1 MVSRQVT
8 KSADFMSDNIRGHFS
23 DSVACGV
30 VDSVK
35 DLHAPRQAL
44 RTGATQPFVA
54 ETIETEIPKFK
65 TAAIILA
72 LAIRIKFRM
81 KFVKQV
87 SVLLRHRMGLQQ
99 IRTNGDDATLSQNDA
114 AMPLGAVDVKADFLC
129 QLVDVARAVD
139 VIHAIS
145 A

>member
-8 KSADFMSDNIRGHFS
+8 KSADFMSDNTCRHFS
-23 DSVACGV
+23 DTVACGV

-44 RTGATQPFVA
+44 WTGATNALLP
-54 ETIETEIPKFK
+54 ESIETEIPKFK

-87 SVLLRHRMGLQQ
+87 SILFRHWMRLQQ
-99 IRTNGDDATLSQNDA
+99 IRTNGDDATFS
-114 AMPLGAVDVKADFLC
+114 
-129 QLVDVARAVD
+129 
-139 VIHAIS
+139 
-145 A
+145 